1 MLNDN
6 WVLGIEDE
14 IRNAPYYKILW
25 GIICLLSGFVVFV
38 LNKIPNIPWEIPET
52 IFLISFFVFFIA
64 LIKLIES
71 PKNPEYLAYYLYK
84 IGEKFSDFENE
95 NRYLKKNKQYIKNCN
110 TQISY
115 LSNEKFRQSYYFIG
129 DIIKFFDD
137 LEDLIMRLNHLY
149 TIGNEDK
156 TIMTRI
162 MGMSSDNFIEEK
174 EFISSNLMELANLI
188 YREHSILIPKHMNI
202 ASIILKELDYI
213 PKRQF
218 KKSSSKYL
226 KEIWN
231 KLHYNLKYLIFGITI
246 FVIIFVIS
254 SQILEHFG
262 QEQTYST
269 AMIASAALTAVAL
282 AQIDR
287 FITR

>member
-64 LIKLIES
+64 LMKLIES

-129 DIIKFFDD
+129 DIIKFFDGLD
-137 LEDLIMRLNHLY
+137 DLIMRLNHLY

-156 TIMTRI
+156 KIMTRI

-188 YREHSILIPKHMNI
+188 YREHSILIPEHMNI

-218 KKSSSKYL
+218 KKSLSKYL

>member
-1 MLNDN
+1 MSNDN

-14 IRNAPYYKILW
+14 MRNAPYYKILW

-188 YREHSILIPKHMNI
+188 YREHSILIPEHMNI

-254 SQILEHFG
+254 SQFLEHFG

>member
-64 LIKLIES
+64 LMKLIES

-129 DIIKFFDD
+129 DIIKFFDG

-156 TIMTRI
+156 KIMTRI

-188 YREHSILIPKHMNI
+188 YREHSILIPEHMNI
-202 ASIILKELDYI
+202 TSIILKELDYI

-218 KKSSSKYL
+218 EKSLSKYL